1 MSLISNFKISY
12 RSYNVYEGE
21 LPMKRLILTLAVLLS
36 TLTLWAQTE
45 SPLAGPTESHKHH
58 NKNHNKQKSGH
69 SHHHHH
75 QN

>member
-1 MSLISNFKISY
+1 
-12 RSYNVYEGE
+12 
-21 LPMKRLILTLAVLLS
+21 MKRLILTAAVLFS

-45 SPLAGPTESHKHH
+45 SPLAGPVESHKHH
-58 NKNHNKQKSGH
+58 GKQHNKQKSEH